1 MPTSVTVQKVGF
13 KMTRVVDA
21 NSTVEF
27 DELAEKHGSG
37 LLLAYFWT
45 TWSDQ
50 CQQMTQVVE
59 ELSKELPQ
67 VLCVKVE
74 AESVPEISLRYEVT
88 AVPTFIFIKN
98 KQKIHR
104 VDGAKAAELTK
115 KVRHHADMNAS
126 PPPPL
131 PVLSDKPKEDLNTR
145 LKNLISSSSCMLFMK
160 GTPTEPKCGFSRQI
174 VEILNKRNI
183 DYATFDI
190 LEDNEVR
197 QGLKKY
203 SDWPTY
209 PQLYHDGEL
218 MGGLDIVKEM
228 DEAGEIESTLPIKQS
243 LDERLKSLINKAPVM
258 LFMKGSPDEPRCG
271 FSRTICGI
279 LKDEGIKFHSFDILE
294 DNEVR
299 QGLKKFSNWP
309 TYPQLYSKGELIGGL
324 DIVKE
329 LQESGE
335 LKEMIED

>member
-1 MPTSVTVQKVGF
+1 MD
-13 KMTRVVDA
+13 RVVEAKSVDA
-21 NSTVEF
+21 F
-27 DELAEKHGSG
+27 DDFAQKSGSG

-45 TWSDQ
+45 SWADQ
-50 CQQMTQVVE
+50 CKQMTQVVN
-59 ELSKELPQ
+59 ELAKESPQ
-67 VLCVKVE
+67 VLFVTVE
-74 AESVPEISLRYEVT
+74 AESVPEISLRYEIT

-98 KQKIHR
+98 KQVIDR
-104 VDGAKAAELTK
+104 LDGVKVPELTK

-126 PPPPL
+126 PPPM
-131 PVLSDKPKEDLNTR
+131 PVSQTPHKEDINTR
-145 LKNLISSSSCMLFMK
+145 LKKLISASSCMLFMK
-160 GTPTEPKCGFSRQI
+160 GSPQEPKCGFSKQI
-174 VEILNKRNI
+174 VEILNSKNI

-203 SDWPTY
+203 SDWPTF

-218 MGGLDIVKEM
+218 LGGLDIVKEM
-228 DEAGEIESTLPIKQS
+228 NEADEIEGTLPKKQS
-243 LDERLKSLINKAPVM
+243 LDERLKTLINTAPVM
-258 LFMKGSPDEPRCG
+258 LFMKGSPDEPKCG

-279 LKDEGIKFHSFDILE
+279 LEDAGIKYNSFDILE
-294 DNEVR
+294 DNDVR

-309 TYPQLYSKGELIGGL
+309 TFPQLYAKGELIGGL

-335 LKEMIED
+335 LMNMISD